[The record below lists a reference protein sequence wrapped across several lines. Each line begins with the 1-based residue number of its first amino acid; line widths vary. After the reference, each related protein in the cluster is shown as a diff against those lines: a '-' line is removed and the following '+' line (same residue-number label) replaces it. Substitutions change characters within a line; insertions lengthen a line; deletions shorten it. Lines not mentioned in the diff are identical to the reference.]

1 MITPQSQTSR
11 LDPEEIHDVL
21 RNDRR
26 RLTLQYLKQC
36 LEPVEVRELSEHVAE
51 LEVGE
56 SPPPRNIRQSVYNAL
71 NQTHLPKLDEA
82 GLVEF
87 DMDRKIVSLCE
98 AAREIDI
105 YMDVVT
111 PLGISWDVYYRT
123 LGVIALAMIVA
134 TDTDFTVFAGIDS
147 LVFATV
153 FLIVF
158 TVSTF
163 YQLWSMRWFYLRML
177 LPDD

>member
-1 MITPQSQTSR
+1 MFTPQSRKSR
-11 LDPEEIHDVL
+11 IDPEEVHDVL

-26 RLTLQYLKQC
+26 RLTLQYLKQR
-36 LEPVEVRELSEHVAE
+36 LEPVEVRELSERVAE

-71 NQTHLPKLDEA
+71 NQTHLPKLEDA

-87 DMDRKIVSLCE
+87 DTDRKIVSLRE
-98 AAREIDI
+98 AARELDV
-105 YMDVVT
+105 YMNVVT
-111 PLGISWDVYYRT
+111 PIGISWDAYYRS
-123 LGVIALAMIVA
+123 LGVLGLMTVVA
-134 TDTDFTVFAGIDS
+134 ADTNVPLFASVDS

-153 FLIVF
+153 FLF
-158 TVSTF
+158 AFAASTS
-163 YQLWSMRWFYLRML
+163 YQLWSMRWFYLRWL

>member
-1 MITPQSQTSR
+1 MNTTQSQGGHI
-11 LDPEEIHDVL
+11 DPEEIHDVL

-71 NQTHLPKLDEA
+71 NQTHLPKLDDA

-87 DMDRKIVSLCE
+87 DTDRKVVSLCE
-98 AAREIDI
+98 AAREVDV
-105 YMDVVT
+105 YMNVDT
-111 PLGISWDVYYRT
+111 PLGISWDVYYRS
-123 LGVIALAMIVA
+123 LGVIALITILAA
-134 TDTDFTVFAGIDS
+134 DTNFTFFAGVES

-153 FLIVF
+153 FLFVF
-158 TVSTF
+158 AISTL
-163 YQLWSMRWFYLRML
+163 YQMWSMRWLYLRWL
-177 LPDD
+177 LPGD